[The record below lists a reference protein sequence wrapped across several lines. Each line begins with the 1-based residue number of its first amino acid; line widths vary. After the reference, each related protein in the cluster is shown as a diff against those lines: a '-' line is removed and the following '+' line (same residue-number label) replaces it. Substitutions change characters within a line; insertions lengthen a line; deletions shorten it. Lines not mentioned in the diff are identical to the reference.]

1 MPGMNVDPENPANA
15 PGPYKL
21 KRLGFSWVRLVS
33 RDSGA
38 VRDYV
43 DAAALCS
50 VMVMAVITEQS
61 GGYLCPAD
69 IYQLGNE
76 PDLAG
81 HGDTK
86 SPAEY
91 IEYWNLYRD
100 TYPDVIMISA
110 GLASGSPSWW
120 RKVQDMGGLHG
131 LNGMA
136 VHPYAKT
143 AEEAEALLVSYEYIT
158 SKVPIWVTEWNRP
171 ATEIPRFMTMLR
183 IWTAG
188 HAWFSWGGQQNPEF
202 NMTPL
207 QGRLLGSL

>member
-1 MPGMNVDPENPANA
+1 MPGMNVDPENPDNA
-15 PGPYKL
+15 PWPGSL
-21 KRLGFSWVRLVS
+21 RHDGCGWVRMVS
-33 RDSGA
+33 RDSDA
-38 VRDYV
+38 VRSY
-43 DAAALCS
+43 AAIAHDCS

-110 GLASGSPSWW
+110 GLASGDPGWW
-120 RKVQDMGGLHG
+120 REVQKLGGLHG

-158 SKVPIWVTEWNRP
+158 PKIPIWVTEWNRP
-171 ATEIPRFMTMLR
+171 ASEDRK
-183 IWTAG
+183 
-188 HAWFSWGGQQNPEF
+188 SVV
-202 NMTPL
+202 
-207 QGRLLGSL
+207 